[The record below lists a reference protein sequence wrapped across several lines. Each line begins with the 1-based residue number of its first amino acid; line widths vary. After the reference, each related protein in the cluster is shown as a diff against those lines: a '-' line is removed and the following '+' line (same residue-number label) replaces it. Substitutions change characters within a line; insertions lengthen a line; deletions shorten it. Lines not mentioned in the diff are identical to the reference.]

1 MDNLVKQCRK
11 ALSTQFFVATFA
23 IVLVALFTLAPDFAH
38 AGAAVGGPLDDVYTT
53 LTTWTQGSVGKV
65 VMIAFILVGIVAGI
79 AKQSLL
85 AFAVGIGAGLGI
97 YNAPTIVDTVFTA
110 IIQ

>member
-1 MDNLVKQCRK
+1 MKKEKQINNAPSSHILV
-11 ALSTQFFVATFA
+11 AAFGL
-23 IVLVALFTLAPDFAH
+23 VLVALFTLAPDFAH

-79 AKQSLL
+79 AKQSLI

-110 IIQ
+110 VIQ